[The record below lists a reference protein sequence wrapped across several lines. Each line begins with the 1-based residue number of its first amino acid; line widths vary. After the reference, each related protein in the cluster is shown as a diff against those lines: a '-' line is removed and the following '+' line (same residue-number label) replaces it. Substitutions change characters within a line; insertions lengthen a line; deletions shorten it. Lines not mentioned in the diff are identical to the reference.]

1 MRVRRD
7 SNPVAISNECGRP
20 ATDYLRWG
28 GIMGVYGV
36 RVRPERA
43 DMKKLSIGMALG
55 SVLGGSVFA
64 AELPVGVPV

>member
-1 MRVRRD
+1 
-7 SNPVAISNECGRP
+7 
-20 ATDYLRWG
+20 
-28 GIMGVYGV
+28 MGVYGV

-64 AELPVGVPV
+64 AKLPVGVPVYAPRASVVPPLYRPLSCS